1 MFGSDG
7 SDSVRLKMG
16 LSISGNGAVSGVGQ
30 SAKIV
35 ITKNGESFK
44 VSFSLKM
51 DLAEHR
57 TRDLLVHFLSPFH

>member
-16 LSISGNGAVSGVGQ
+16 WSISGNGAVSGVGQ

-35 ITKNGESFK
+35 VTKNGESFK
-44 VSFSLKM
+44 VSFSP
-51 DLAEHR
+51 AEFR